1 MKKFLLLFII
11 QCALTCSA
19 QIDSLSYAAG
29 EITTVGLL
37 AGENKA
43 MHDMPTFR
51 EYVRGLRENMLDEQ
65 QLNSTSYLGSYSVGA
80 MRAYFLN
87 NSLAH
92 KPDCASGIS
101 CLIDGLKQVADRQ
114 VNLPQ
119 DSVEA
124 WNVVSS
130 YVERNNLD
138 SLSIWPPM
146 DQCGFYRAFGILK
159 GLQAPTPDE
168 YAAALA
174 WRIGNGDSLVI
185 EQPVVALGMADA
197 LKGYLLLADAGSVA
211 AYDLGWIIAKS
222 YILNP
227 VNRLP
232 YITPSD
238 FISGAEGVLGLGE
251 QLLSHDECEAI
262 IKREHDRQW
271 NDLDIDGVEV
281 EEVEAEDSDV
291 QYISERGYD
300 VDWNVE
306 VYPLA
311 DYRDAPD
318 LVRTCFEKAMSEL
331 PESSSD
337 YGGAMMAVTDV
348 DYVVEVMNLSDM
360 QLPEGYAWFFGM
372 DLYESTQDE
381 MAYRFGIV
389 KTDGRFESQIGEVTM
404 GQLSRDTAYY
414 QAQFRFEGVKADEW
428 ACFTR
433 SNIGRFVVMKVN
445 GLFVMSPKVNS
456 EITGGACAIT
466 LLDRQLM
473 EYLIKK

>member
-51 EYVRGLRENMLDEQ
+51 EYVRGLRENMLNEQ
-65 QLNSTSYLGSYSVGA
+65 ELNSTSYLASYSVGA

-92 KPDCASGIS
+92 KADCASGIS
-101 CLIDGLKQVADRQ
+101 CLIDGLRQVADRK
-114 VNLPQ
+114 VTLPQ
-119 DSVEA
+119 DSIEA
-124 WNVVSS
+124 WNVVSR

-146 DQCGFYRAFGILK
+146 DQCGFYRAFGLLR

-197 LKGYLLLADAGSVA
+197 LKGFLLLADAGSVT

-222 YILNP
+222 YMLNP

-232 YITPSD
+232 YITPAD
-238 FISGAEGVLGLGE
+238 FISGAEGVLGLGK

-262 IKREHDRQW
+262 IKRHHDSQW
-271 NDLDIDGVEV
+271 SDFDIDGVEV
-281 EEVEAEDSDV
+281 EEVEDIEDP
-291 QYISERGYD
+291 YISERRYD

-311 DYRDAPD
+311 DYRDAPAS
-318 LVRTCFEKAMSEL
+318 VKSCFGKAIGEL

-337 YGGAMMAVTDV
+337 YGGALMAVTDI
-348 DYVVEVMNLSDM
+348 DYVAEVMNLSDM
-360 QLPEGYAWFFGM
+360 QLPEGYAWFSGM
-372 DLYESTQDE
+372 DLSAYTQDK

-389 KTDGRFESQIGEVTM
+389 KTDGRFESKIREVTM
-404 GQLSRDTAYY
+404 GQLSRDTPYY
-414 QAQFRFEGVKADEW
+414 QAQFRFDGVKADEW
-428 ACFTR
+428 ASFTR

-445 GLFVMSPKVNS
+445 GVFVMAPKVNS

-466 LLDRQLM
+466 LLDRALM
-473 EYLIKK
+473 EYFISN